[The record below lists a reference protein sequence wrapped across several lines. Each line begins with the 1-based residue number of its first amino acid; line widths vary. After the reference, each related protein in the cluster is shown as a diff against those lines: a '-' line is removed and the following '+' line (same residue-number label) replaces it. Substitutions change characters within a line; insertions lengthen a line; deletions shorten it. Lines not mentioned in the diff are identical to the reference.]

1 VSPVRDAGDVA
12 ASNEQMVEQTLL
24 VALAASSVTDLARL
38 TGGASRQTWSAV
50 VDGERVIAQRQQPES
65 ERDMRV
71 EADVLRAAEV
81 GGVPAPRVLACV
93 EAPDGVVTLVTRF
106 VPGETIARRLLRDDE
121 YGSARERLAGQLGR
135 AMARL
140 HRVDVSE
147 APGLEHV
154 DELAVYREH
163 LDLHGEPHPTFELA
177 FRWLD
182 EHRPTNDR
190 PCIVHGDLRL
200 GNVIVDRDGLAAVI
214 DWELAHLGSPLQDL
228 GWACVPAW
236 RFGSPLPAAGV
247 GTREQL
253 LDAYNDEAATSFTVD
268 DLRWWE
274 VFGILRWGI
283 MCITQAQRHLT
294 GSTRSHELAAIGRR
308 VCENEHDLFLAL
320 DGRW

>member
-1 VSPVRDAGDVA
+1 MEAPDHEIVR
-12 ASNEQMVEQTLL
+12 QTLL
-24 VALAASSVTDLARL
+24 DALSGSEVAELERL
-38 TGGASRQTWSAV
+38 TGGASRQTWLAV
-50 VDGERVIAQRQQPES
+50 VDGERVVAQRQQAES

-71 EADVLRAAEV
+71 EAGVLRAAEA
-81 GGVPAPRVLACV
+81 GGVPAPRVAACV
-93 EAPDGVVTLVTRF
+93 EAPDGVVTLITRF

-121 YGSARERLAGQLGR
+121 YAIARDGLAGQLGR

-140 HRVDVSE
+140 HRIDAADVS
-147 APGLEHV
+147 GLEAA
-154 DELAVYREH
+154 DELSLYREH
-163 LDLHGEPHPTFELA
+163 LDLHGEPHPAFELA
-177 FRWLD
+177 FRWLED
-182 EHRPTNDR
+182 RRPTSDR
-190 PCIVHGDLRL
+190 QVVVHGDLRL

-253 LDAYNDEAATSFTVD
+253 LGAYNEEAGTAFTVD
-268 DLRWWE
+268 ELRWWE
-274 VFGILRWGI
+274 VFGILRWGV

-320 DGRW
+320 EGRW